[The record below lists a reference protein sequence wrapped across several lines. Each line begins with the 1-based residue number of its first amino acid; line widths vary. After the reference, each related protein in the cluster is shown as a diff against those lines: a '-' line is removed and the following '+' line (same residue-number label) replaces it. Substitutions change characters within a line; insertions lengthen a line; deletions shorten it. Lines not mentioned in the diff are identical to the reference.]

1 MIAMDTNTAKI
12 AMMSTVK
19 GYNKL
24 IFKTIDFM
32 LTNGMDS
39 NIDKVMAQWYEVR
52 YTIVHEL
59 IVDSVES

>member
-1 MIAMDTNTAKI
+1 MAAMDTDTARI

-39 NIDKVMAQWYEVR
+39 NINKLMAQWYDVR
-52 YTIVHEL
+52 YTIVSEL
-59 IVDSVES
+59 IVDSVEL